1 MISLKIIKKYHP
13 LSLLPIYGIILK
25 HLLYHV
31 MLDFFSE
38 NSFLSPEQSRFRP
51 SDSFINQVL
60 SINHETLNAFDKRLE
75 VRAIFLDVSKAF
87 DKVWHNEQRFKL
99 RQNGIIGDII
109 NIFEDFF
116 RSRKERVILNG

>member
-1 MISLKIIKKYHP
+1 
-13 LSLLPIYGIILK
+13 
-25 HLLYHV
+25 

-51 SDSFINQVL
+51 GGSCINQVL
-60 SINHETLNAFDKRLE
+60 SFNHEILNVFDKRLE

-109 NIFEDFF
+109 DIFEDFF